1 MLQSS
6 DYVLDPTDVLAHVF
20 FAAGTIDK
28 VQVSSEMGEFTGSFR
43 LPQSEGVEIVHGDA
57 YVPLEPGSPIYV
69 DYDGP
74 GDKYRFYASVLAVG
88 QGVVRV
94 SLPEAIECTERRLS
108 PRIPLS
114 SKSGVEFHALGVHGT
129 VPCKAVDLSN
139 GGVGWLDDTGWDLQ
153 EGQIVYGDLHLGSKI
168 TLSVGVEV
176 RHSRELGD
184 GRVTGGRFA
193 SISLADRAQLAHF
206 LISLLRRN

>member
-28 VQVSSEMGEFTGSFR
+28 VQVSSEMGDFTGSFR

-57 YVPLEPGSPIYV
+57 YVPLEPGSPVYV

-74 GDKYRFYASVLAVG
+74 GDKYRFYSSVIAVG

-94 SLPEAIECTERRLS
+94 NLPDAIECTERRLS
-108 PRIPLS
+108 PRIALS
-114 SKSGVEFHALGVHGT
+114 SRSGVEFHALGVHGSIACVAT
-129 VPCKAVDLSN
+129 DISN
-139 GGVGWLDDTGWDLQ
+139 GGVAWLDLTGWDLQ
-153 EGQIVYGDLHLGSKI
+153 EGQVVYGDLRLDPA
-168 TLSVGVEV
+168 TALSVGVEV
-176 RHSRELGD
+176 RHSRVMAD

-193 SISLADRAQLAHF
+193 SISLGDRAKLARF
-206 LISLLRRN
+206 LVSLIRRH